1 MSSHRA
7 ESSVIDTLR
16 RPGTPLSRAVFAVV
30 LAFGT
35 LAATPAPPARPPAD
49 TFAPKPDT
57 YICPN
62 ATGGAVDCYLDAV
75 AHLYTMCR
83 QVKSIEIIEF
93 GYEKSTEGTNG
104 AKSEYCVDKHKLS
117 MVRPYQAA
125 LKEATPNAAA
135 VDGIRALQDLWLKSL
150 VGLNWVQGETDEQYK
165 ARVAKPYELFKER
178 ADSVRSVIAAQKDM
192 SPAAP
197 SAPAAA
203 DKGKKGKPA
212 TPPPKTKA
220 AT

>member
-1 MSSHRA
+1 MPSLSA
-7 ESSVIDTLR
+7 DSSVIDTLDTT
-16 RPGTPLSRAVFAVV
+16 GTSLLRVV
-30 LAFGT
+30 SAIFFAFGAV
-35 LAATPAPPARPPAD
+35 AAFHAAPAHSAE
-49 TFAPKPDT
+49 TFVPKAET
-57 YICPN
+57 YICPH
-62 ATGGAVDCYLDAV
+62 ASGGAIDCYLEAV

-125 LKEATPNAAA
+125 LKEAVPNATI
-135 VDGIRALQDLWLKSL
+135 VDGIRGLQDLWLKSL
-150 VGLNWVQGETDEQYK
+150 VDLKWVPGETDEQYK
-165 ARVAKPYELFKER
+165 ARVALPYEAFKER
-178 ADSVRSVIAAQKDM
+178 ADAVRTMIAAQKDK
-192 SPAAP
+192 AP
-197 SAPAAA
+197 PPTA

-212 TPPPKTKA
+212 TPPPKTKS